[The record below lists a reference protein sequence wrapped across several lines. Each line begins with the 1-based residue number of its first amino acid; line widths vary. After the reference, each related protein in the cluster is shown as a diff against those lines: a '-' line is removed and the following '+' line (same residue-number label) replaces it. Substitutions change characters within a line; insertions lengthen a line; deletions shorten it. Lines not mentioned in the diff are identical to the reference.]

1 MESISGLM
9 DTVLKAAEIVSDTE
23 YRMDKS
29 ISNGVND
36 KVKELCRKFP
46 VC

>member
-9 DTVLKAAEIVSDTE
+9 DTVLRAVEITNDTE
-23 YRMDKS
+23 YRIDKS
-29 ISNGVND
+29 LCNGVKD

-46 VC
+46 IC